1 MTLMTLGH
9 QQGDT
14 QGTTDA
20 QLSLLLPSP
29 CRLARGTRDFTWACC
44 FLCPLLSGYQLSSPL
59 TNGLLLPISTGHENH
74 TFTMYN
80 RYTEVARGSPGR
92 KVKDPVQG
100 LVPPLLECS
109 CERRDGQVAVLQT
122 GQHHCMENN
131 RPFKAGQGEAK
142 TDPGDPAL

>member
-1 MTLMTLGH
+1 MWT
-9 QQGDT
+9 
-14 QGTTDA
+14 
-20 QLSLLLPSP
+20 
-29 CRLARGTRDFTWACC
+29 GTRDKRLHMSLLFPAPP
-44 FLCPLLSGYQLSSPL
+44 PLWLSAVITL

-74 TFTMYN
+74 TFTMYT